1 MTRRIAR
8 TVLPLLAAL
17 CYACSASGGG
27 NAPARMVILGVD
39 GMDPKLLAQYMQEGV
54 VPNLSRLASS
64 GGFMPLQTS
73 VPPQSPVAWSTFITG
88 MDAGSHGIF
97 DFLHLDRDS
106 LTPYMS
112 TTRIQGTSLTM
123 PMGRWRIP
131 LKSPR
136 TELLRHGT
144 AFWELLE
151 RNGVHTR
158 LFQIPANYPPVETSG
173 EAISG
178 MGTPDLQ
185 GTSGTFTLYTN
196 DPKWKAGAVSGGL
209 IERVALSAGVAR
221 GHITGPP
228 NSLLESSPNALA
240 ELQVVVDP
248 ENPVALVR
256 VGDGR
261 LLLQQGEWSDWLPVR
276 FDLMRHVAS
285 VGGMVRFYLKEV
297 RPHLL
302 LYMTPVNIDP
312 RDPAQTIAAPAKY
325 AHELAESAGPF
336 YTEEMPEDTKA
347 LRAGVLTPREFLG
360 QTQLILDERKRL
372 LDAELKHFANEPER
386 ALMFFYFS
394 SIDQRHHMLYRE
406 GDPTDPLRPAQTPP
420 ELANAMRDTYRQIDE
435 QVGQVMTAVGDDT
448 AIVVMSDHGFSAFRK
463 QVHLNR
469 WLELHGYLR
478 LTDSFNRDKYEWL
491 QGIDWSATR
500 AFAIGL
506 NSLYLNVRGREKHGV
521 VSPQQR
527 AALARKLAQ
536 ELGTWVDAENGQKVV
551 TQIAL
556 REQAYHGPFV
566 ESAPD
571 IIVGYAPGY
580 RASWDTTTGKVPS
593 ALIEPNVDEWDGD
606 HCIDS
611 RAVPGV
617 LLSNRPLRA
626 RSGGLADL
634 TVSVLAYFG
643 VAPAPGM
650 NGKPML

>member
-1 MTRRIAR
+1 VTRSLLA
-8 TVLPLLAAL
+8 LLAAL
-17 CYACSASGGG
+17 FCACGASAGARG
-27 NAPARMVILGVD
+27 PARMVILGVD

-73 VPPQSPVAWSTFITG
+73 TPPQSPVAWSTFITG
-88 MDAGSHGIF
+88 MDPGGHGIF
-97 DFLHLDRDS
+97 DFLHLNRGN

-112 TTRIQGTSLTM
+112 TTRIEGTSLTM

-151 RNGVHTR
+151 SKGVHTR
-158 LFQIPANYPPVETSG
+158 LFQIPANYPPVKTSG

-196 DPKWKAGAVSGGL
+196 DAHWKAGAVSGGL
-209 IERVALSAGVAR
+209 IERLTLSDGVAR
-221 GHITGPP
+221 GSITGPP
-228 NSLLESSPNALA
+228 NSLLKASPNATAAL
-240 ELQVVVDP
+240 EVVVDP

-256 VGDGR
+256 VDDGR
-261 LLLQQGEWSDWLPVR
+261 LLLQQGEWSEWLPVR
-276 FDLMRHVAS
+276 FDLMPHISS
-285 VGGMVRFYLKEV
+285 VSGMVRFYLKQV
-297 RPHLL
+297 RPHLM

-312 RDPAQTIAAPAKY
+312 RDPAQTIATPAKY
-325 AHELAESAGPF
+325 AHELAEAAGPF

-347 LRAGVLTPREFLG
+347 LRAGVLTSHEFLA
-360 QTQLILDERKRL
+360 QTQLVLDERKRL
-372 LDAELKHFANEPER
+372 LDAELQHFANEPER

-406 GDPTDPLRPAQTPP
+406 ADLTDPLRPADTAPD
-420 ELANAMRDTYRQIDE
+420 LANAMRDTYRQIDE
-435 QVGQVMTAVGDDT
+435 QVGRVVSAVGENT
-448 AIVVMSDHGFSAFRK
+448 TIVVMSDHGFSSFRR

-478 LTDSFNRDKYEWL
+478 LTDSFNRDHYEWL

-506 NSLYLNVRGREKHGV
+506 NSLYLNVRGREKHGI
-521 VSPQQR
+521 VSPKQR
-527 AALARKLAQ
+527 AALAQKLAE
-536 ELGTWVDAENGQKVV
+536 ELGMWTDETNGQKVV
-551 TQIAL
+551 TQVTL
-556 REQAYHGPFV
+556 REQAYHGSFV
-566 ESAPD
+566 EAAPD

-580 RASWDTTTGKVPS
+580 RASWDTTTGKVPLP
-593 ALIEPNVDEWDGD
+593 LIEVNVDEWDGD

-634 TVSVLAYFG
+634 TVSVLGYFG
-643 VAPAPGM
+643 VAPAAGM
-650 NGKPML
+650 NGKPLF